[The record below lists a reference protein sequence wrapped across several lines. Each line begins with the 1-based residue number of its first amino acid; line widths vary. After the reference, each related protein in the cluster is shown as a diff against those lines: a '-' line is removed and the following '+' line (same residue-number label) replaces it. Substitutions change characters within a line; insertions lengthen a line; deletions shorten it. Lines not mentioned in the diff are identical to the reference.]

1 MSDERELLMIPGP
14 TMVSP
19 RVLRAMARPM
29 LSHVSK
35 EVVEAYKEAL
45 ELTKKLFLTQGKL
58 FILCGSG
65 TLGMEA
71 AIANVVEPGDRVLCV
86 ENGFFG
92 EKFKDIV
99 TAHGGEAETLSFE
112 WGTPVDP
119 NQVRKRLEQKDY
131 KALTVEHVDTS
142 TGIANPI
149 DKIGDIAR
157 NYHALYIVDSVCGI
171 GGMPLKVDEWNID
184 ICLTGSQKALEAP
197 PGLTLFSFSDEAWKA
212 VEQRKSPVRSYY
224 ADLKKWLPVMEDPG
238 KYFATPSVP
247 LILALREAL
256 RIVHEEGLEKRWRRH
271 RITAEAVRRGVQ
283 SIGLGLFPAEGY
295 RSNTLT
301 VPQTPPTVSE
311 QNIRKLMGE
320 KYKIVIAGGL
330 GKIAGKTFRIGHMGA
345 VNANDVVSTLAA
357 LEMSL
362 TELGYKLDPGTA
374 VGEAEKTLVLL

>member
-1 MSDERELLMIPGP
+1 MS
-14 TMVSP
+14 
-19 RVLRAMARPM
+19 
-29 LSHVSK
+29 
-35 EVVEAYKEAL
+35 
-45 ELTKKLFLTQGKL
+45 
-58 FILCGSG
+58 
-65 TLGMEA
+65 
-71 AIANVVEPGDRVLCV
+71 

-197 PGLTLFSFSDEAWKA
+197 PGLTLFSFGDEAWKA

-224 ADLKKWLPVMEDPG
+224 ADLKKWLPVMDDPA

-271 RITAEAVRRGVQ
+271 GIIAEAVRRGVQ

-301 VPQTPPTVSE
+301 VPQTPPTISE

-362 TELGYKLDPGTA
+362 TELGYKLNPGTA
-374 VGEAEKTLVLL
+374 VGEAEKSLVLL